1 MVDLK
6 KLFKREHPFI
16 TEPGFWIV
24 AGHGMSGDPLDRV
37 PIQGRMQI
45 SHEDGRI
52 VNIGEMSVVSRSNP
66 MTFQT
71 SYEMTPSEDE
81 FVLDFF
87 QTNESVGDLRG
98 KVVFFDDRLVST
110 YTSGDGSLTGCE
122 VLHRMGDNRYAATGT
137 LLGDGKLINLWKLDL
152 VRPAEGEPQEKDE
165 YSDKA

>member
-6 KLFKREHPFI
+6 KLFKGEHPFI

-45 SHEDGRI
+45 GHENGRI

-81 FVLDFF
+81 LVLDFF
-87 QTNESVGDLRG
+87 QANESVGDLRG
-98 KVVFFDDRLVST
+98 KVVFFDDRLIST